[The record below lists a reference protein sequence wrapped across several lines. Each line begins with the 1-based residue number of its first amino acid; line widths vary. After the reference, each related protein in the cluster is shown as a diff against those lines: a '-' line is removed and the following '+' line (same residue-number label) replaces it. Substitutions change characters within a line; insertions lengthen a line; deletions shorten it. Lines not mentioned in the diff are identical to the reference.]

1 MIIWLAI
8 ALGGALGAL
17 TRYGVSQAVVMFN
30 DSNQTTAPLAT
41 VMVNVI
47 GSGLMGVIYGYLSAG
62 GMLSEALRVFL
73 MIGFLGALTTFS
85 TFSMDIMVIIDR
97 GAILHAVLYA
107 AVSVAGSV
115 LIFMLAVQMMRSFGG
130 AG

>member
-17 TRYGVSQAVVMFN
+17 TRYGVSQAVIMLN
-30 DSNQTTAPLAT
+30 DSNQATAPLAT

-73 MIGFLGALTTFS
+73 MVGFLGALTTFS
-85 TFSMDIMVIIDR
+85 TFSMDVMVIIDC
-97 GAILHAVLYA
+97 GAILHAVVYA

>member
-17 TRYGVSQAVVMFN
+17 TRYGVSQAVIMLN
-30 DSNQTTAPLAT
+30 DSNQATAPLAT

-73 MIGFLGALTTFS
+73 MVGFLGALTTFS
-85 TFSMDIMVIIDR
+85 TFSMDVMVIIDR
-97 GAILHAVLYA
+97 GTILHAVVYA

>member
-17 TRYGVSQAVVMFN
+17 TRYGVSQAVIMLN
-30 DSNQTTAPLAT
+30 DSNQATAPLAT

-47 GSGLMGVIYGYLSAG
+47 GSGLMGVIFGYLSAG
-62 GMLSEALRVFL
+62 GVLSEALRVFL
-73 MIGFLGALTTFS
+73 MVGFLGALTTFS
-85 TFSMDIMVIIDR
+85 TFSMDVMVIIDR
-97 GAILHAVLYA
+97 GAILHAVVYA

>member
-17 TRYGVSQAVVMFN
+17 TRYGVSQAVIMLN
-30 DSNQTTAPLAT
+30 DSNQATAPLAT

-62 GMLSEALRVFL
+62 GILSEALRVFL
-73 MIGFLGALTTFS
+73 MVGFLGALTTFS
-85 TFSMDIMVIIDR
+85 TFSMDVMVIIDR
-97 GAILHAVLYA
+97 GAILHAVVYA

>member
-73 MIGFLGALTTFS
+73 MVGFLGALTTFS
-85 TFSMDIMVIIDR
+85 TFSMDVMVIIDR
-97 GAILHAVLYA
+97 GAILHAVVYA